1 MICPKCTHEQTN
13 NEVCESCGIY
23 FEKFK
28 QIQEQKE
35 QFAQSQSENKSH
47 TQENAFGSKKIISF
61 LLFVSLI
68 GYFFSNDSTENEESI
83 EQAKQDLPKSSSDS
97 ATQPTGVAGR
107 LNKTHFPRNTIESAR
122 NATVF
127 IETSWGSSGSGFIIS
142 KDCTVVTNRHVI
154 EMDISSVIKRKK
166 LDPAFQQSIIKET
179 FKQENELIQLE
190 SQYRKMLRSHAER
203 SELEKLKQKINK
215 KTHAIRNIPTKI
227 ASRLQEQVEDL
238 ERDSNMQGFKISL
251 VDKTTYEIRQVEF
264 SDNYDLALFQLDET
278 DCPYLRLNSNND
290 MQQGTQ
296 LYTIGN
302 PSGLL
307 YTVTSGIFSSYR
319 NVEEKR
325 FIQTDAPINPGNSGG
340 PLITKDGKLVGI
352 NTSILL
358 GTEGI
363 GFAIPAAIIEQE
375 FGELESYSSTQQ

>member
-1 MICPKCTHEQTN
+1 MICPKCAKEQAST
-13 NEVCESCGIY
+13 EVCESCGIY
-23 FEKFK
+23 FEKLK

-35 QFAQSQSENKSH
+35 QFAQSQSNSTVH
-47 TQENAFGSKKIISF
+47 IQESTLGSKKPIGF
-61 LLFVSLI
+61 LIFVGLI
-68 GYFFSNDSTENEESI
+68 GYFFWNNSTSTENNEVTKELV
-83 EQAKQDLPKSSSDS
+83 QQDLPNDS
-97 ATQPTGVAGR
+97 EAQPTGVASR
-107 LNKTHFPRNTIESAR
+107 LNETHFPRNTIESAR

-127 IETSWGSSGSGFIIS
+127 IETSWGSTGSGFIIS
-142 KDCTVVTNRHVI
+142 KDCTVVTNQHVI
-154 EMDISSVIKRKK
+154 KMDINSVIKSKK
-166 LDPAFQQSIIKET
+166 LEPAFQQAIIKET

-190 SQYRKMLRSHAER
+190 SQYRALLRSHAEL
-203 SELEKLKQKINK
+203 SELERLKQKINK

-227 ASRLQEQVEDL
+227 ANRLQEQVEDI

-251 VDKTTYEIRQVEF
+251 VDKTTYEIRQVKY

-278 DCPYLRLNSNND
+278 DCPYLRLNTND
-290 MQQGTQ
+290 DIQQGTQ

-319 NVEEKR
+319 DIEEKR

-363 GFAIPAAIIEQE
+363 GFAIPAVIIEQE
-375 FGELESYSSTQQ
+375 FGELESYSNIQK